1 MAALKANTNLS
12 ESSKNFRTGFIRGCP
27 NGRLDQ
33 KKFLEIHEELF
44 PRGNPKAYCKYAFNT
59 FDTNDDGTID
69 FTEFLLSV
77 AATKGGDID
86 GRLSAAFDL

>member
-1 MAALKANTNLS
+1 
-12 ESSKNFRTGFIRGCP
+12 NFRTGFIRGCP

-86 GRLSAAFDL
+86 GRLSAAFD